1 MRAHWLAVSAV
12 SLSLLPVPQ
21 ASAQEAAAPQG
32 GPAVVEGGVGT
43 AVMDREPQ
51 GIAESFP
58 ATVGTV
64 YCFTKVGQTQAGTTI
79 EHVWY
84 FGDEEVA
91 RKELP
96 IGGSPWRTWSS
107 KTIPAEATGAW
118 RVDVVA
124 GGTVIKSFAFTVQ

>member
-12 SLSLLPVPQ
+12 SLSLMTAAPMT
-21 ASAQEAAAPQG
+21 AQEAAAQEG

-43 AVMDREPQ
+43 AVMDRELQ
-51 GIAESFP
+51 GMAESFP

-64 YCFTKVGQTQAGTTI
+64 YCFTKIGQTQAGATV

-84 FGDEEVA
+84 FGDQEVA
-91 RKELP
+91 RKELSV
-96 IGGSPWRTWSS
+96 GGSPWRTWSS
-107 KTIPAEATGAW
+107 KTIPPEATGAW

>member
-12 SLSLLPVPQ
+12 SLSLMTAAPV
-21 ASAQEAAAPQG
+21 AAQEAAAPQG

-43 AVMDREPQ
+43 AVMDRELQ